1 MLTAI
6 RDVQIPLL
14 AAMLLGV
21 CLAKAWRAS
30 RPHAHPARSDSTGL
44 FPAHLRRP
52 IMILVFA
59 VELGLGLGLIGTAVK
74 FGRTWPALPAT
85 VVRTGT
91 ALFFL
96 VAAGVLNE
104 MRQRRPDPGCG
115 CFGELSGTPIG
126 LRTIARPALL
136 CASAVATLGLPPLRM
151 PSSPAEAELWLAV
164 LAFELALLAFLSP
177 ELGEIMVRLGYSEP
191 CELRRLPVGRTMSAL
206 HASSQWRRYAGQV
219 CAGSPS
225 DVWRE
230 GCWRFVV
237 YPGYAR
243 GRPVDIVFAV
253 YLQSRRPAIRAAV
266 LDADTDAVHGPTR
279 DPRVCG
285 YLEGS
290 SNPAR
295 EPDRRVASRLRT
307 AGSAGPQTG
316 WERRNLPK
324 CGTVNAIRPRS
335 EL

>member
-6 RDVQIPLL
+6 REAQLPLL
-14 AAMLLGV
+14 AVVLLGACGTKV
-21 CLAKAWRAS
+21 WKSL
-30 RPHAHPARSDSTGL
+30 RPHADAGHSDPSAL

-52 IMILVFA
+52 IMVLVFA
-59 VELGLGLGLIGTAVK
+59 AELGLGLGLIGTALRLP
-74 FGRTWPALPAT
+74 GTGLGAAELALPAM

-96 VAAGVLNE
+96 ISAGVLNE
-104 MRQRRPDPGCG
+104 MRQRRPDAGCG

-126 LRTIARPALL
+126 LRTIARAGLL

-151 PSSPAEAELWLAV
+151 PSSSTVAELWLAV

-191 CELRRLPVGRTMSAL
+191 CEVRRMPVGRTMSAL
-206 HASSQWRRYAGQV
+206 HASTQWRKYASQV
-219 CAGSPS
+219 SAGAPS

-243 GRPVDIVFAV
+243 GRRVDIVFAV
-253 YLQSRRPAIRAAV
+253 YLQNRRPAIRAAV
-266 LDADTDAVHGPTR
+266 LDADTDEILGRAGTR
-279 DPRVCG
+279 
-285 YLEGS
+285 E
-290 SNPAR
+290 
-295 EPDRRVASRLRT
+295 
-307 AGSAGPQTG
+307 SAT
-316 WERRNLPK
+316 
-324 CGTVNAIRPRS
+324 I
-335 EL
+335 